1 MNYYIFH
8 TEGDFTPVVFC
19 TDNEIIKQGDSIH
32 EYWLFD
38 YAKGYTD
45 DLNVELKDVEIYKK
59 EQLKEYESI
68 LKNLDI
74 YDEFKSYEQF
84 LL

>member
-19 TDNEIIKQGDSIH
+19 TDNKIIKQGDSIH

-45 DLNVELKDVEIYKK
+45 DLNVNLKDVEIYKK
-59 EQLKEYESI
+59 EQLKEYESVF
-68 LKNLDI
+68 KNLGI